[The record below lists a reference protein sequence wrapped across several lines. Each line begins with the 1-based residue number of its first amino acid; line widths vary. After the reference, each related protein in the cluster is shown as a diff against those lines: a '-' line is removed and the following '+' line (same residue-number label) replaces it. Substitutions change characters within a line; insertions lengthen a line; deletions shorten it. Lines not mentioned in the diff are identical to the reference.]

1 MDNETLMKMFLN
13 MMDTMS
19 DNEIES
25 ALEKAK
31 SLMSANDYDKL
42 VTLVQEKRKQQYSN
56 SIQTVAC
63 EKEVQQ
69 NCREIERIQWTIERD

>member
-19 DNEIES
+19 DTELES

-31 SLMSANDYDKL
+31 TLMSSKDYDRL
-42 VTLVQEKRKQQYSN
+42 ISIVHAKRNQK
-56 SIQTVAC
+56 
-63 EKEVQQ
+63 
-69 NCREIERIQWTIERD
+69 

>member
-19 DNEIES
+19 DKEIES

-31 SLMSANDYDKL
+31 SLMSAKDYDKL
-42 VTLVQEKRKQQYSN
+42 LALVQEKRK
-56 SIQTVAC
+56 
-63 EKEVQQ
+63 
-69 NCREIERIQWTIERD
+69 